1 MFEVPKEAAALK
13 WPYADAESLIAAAKT
28 ERKAREAIARQWISE
43 GVPFA
48 FKDCPALYE
57 YIRDWIGK
65 KLDVPAK
72 SVAVTGSASLGQSL
86 ARKKLGQNFG
96 EGSDLDFF
104 IVSET
109 LFQNVSDDFH
119 NWSADYKSGAIHP
132 RNPREAS
139 FWDSNLNE
147 VPHNIRHGFMN
158 TDRVPNLTRY
168 PTTRSAN
175 EIMSRLVSWCK
186 KSQDPIVPMFQRASI
201 RCYKNWGSVIAQ
213 LSLNLNFISKSKNL
227 HK

>member
-1 MFEVPKEAAALK
+1 MFEIPKEAAALK

-28 ERKAREAIARQWISE
+28 ERKTREAIARQWISE

-86 ARKKLGQNFG
+86 ARKKLCQNFG

-104 IVSET
+104 IVSKT
-109 LFQNVSDDFH
+109 LFQNVSADFH
-119 NWSADYKSGAIHP
+119 NWSADYKSDAVRP
-132 RNPREAS
+132 RNLREAF

-147 VPHNIRHGFMN
+147 IPQNIRCGFVN
-158 TDRVPNLTRY
+158 TDRVPNLNRY

-175 EIMSRLVSWCK
+175 DTLSRLVSWCK
-186 KSQDPIVPMFQRASI
+186 NSKEPMVPAFQRASF
-201 RCYKNWGSVIAQ
+201 RCNQNWESAIAQ
-213 LSLNLNFISKSKNL
+213 LSLNLAISSKSNSL